1 MSKRVEQR
9 LESGP
14 GAVIVDIDGTLIV
27 DGSRNNR
34 VIDYVDS
41 FDDTEIIILTGR
53 ADGRRAETVAELES
67 FDIGYDQLIMQPSEN
82 TVTPDFK
89 EAVAKRFLETF
100 NVMVAIDDDTE
111 NRERFRAL
119 GITALDVADVPDA
132 ANRGVDLTPP
142 AFMRAAARKG
152 LVMDSRH
159 DLANEAHAISKGAM
173 TAATWVCVRDWL
185 REGYDDDVSLALSG
199 VGFSERSRV
208 RTLALAESVV
218 WDIEAQNEGRA
229 KGQALSKMET
239 RVNAADFEIRETDD
253 GMQFSGYA
261 AIFNSDSE
269 PLPFTERIAPGA
281 FRGSLRN
288 RNDIKLLWNHS
299 TGDVL
304 ASTRSGTLRITEDAR
319 GLYVE
324 ADMAPTT
331 VGNNARELIK
341 RGDVDSMSFGF
352 TVARGGDEWNSE
364 GTVRTLNRVSLHEVS
379 IVAFP
384 AYTATAGTTAVR
396 GLDKVALRAEVD
408 ADALADALFKVE
420 NGEDISADDRQLLTT
435 VIDKLGPTVEPI
447 VEDFTGQQQLL
458 SLKKKKL
465 ELLEGAQNGNS

>member
-1 MSKRVEQR
+1 M
-9 LESGP
+9 ESNVLMP
-14 GAVIVDIDGTLIV
+14 PSWV
-27 DGSRNNR
+27 
-34 VIDYVDS
+34 
-41 FDDTEIIILTGR
+41 R
-53 ADGRRAETVAELES
+53 AIARRAVDVEVA
-67 FDIGYDQLIMQPSEN
+67 N
-82 TVTPDFK
+82 
-89 EAVAKRFLETF
+89 AVAHGGMTPEMWLEAREALVQGDMVWGVTLTEATSDRFLAFAEH
-100 NVMVAIDDDTE
+100 VIAQVE
-111 NRERFRAL
+111 
-119 GITALDVADVPDA
+119 AD
-132 ANRGVDLTPP
+132 NL
-142 AFMRAAARKG
+142 
-152 LVMDSRH
+152 
-159 DLANEAHAISKGAM
+159 
-173 TAATWVCVRDWL
+173 
-185 REGYDDDVSLALSG
+185 
-199 VGFSERSRV
+199 
-208 RTLALAESVV
+208 
-218 WDIEAQNEGRA
+218 GRA

-261 AIFNSDSE
+261 AVFNSDSE

-281 FRGSLRN
+281 FRGSLQN

-420 NGEDISADDRQLLTT
+420 NGEDISADDRQLLTA
-435 VIDKLGPTVEPI
+435 VIDELGPTVEPI

-465 ELLEGAQNGNS
+465 ELLEGAQNGNA

>member
-1 MSKRVEQR
+1 VANAVAHGGMTPEMW
-9 LESGP
+9 LEAREALVQGDMVW
-14 GAVIVDIDGTLIV
+14 GVTL
-27 DGSRNNR
+27 
-34 VIDYVDS
+34 
-41 FDDTEIIILTGR
+41 TEATSARFL
-53 ADGRRAETVAELES
+53 AVAE
-67 FDIGYDQLIMQPSEN
+67 DVIGQ
-82 TVTPDFK
+82 V
-89 EAVAKRFLETF
+89 EA
-100 NVMVAIDDDTE
+100 D
-111 NRERFRAL
+111 
-119 GITALDVADVPDA
+119 
-132 ANRGVDLTPP
+132 
-142 AFMRAAARKG
+142 
-152 LVMDSRH
+152 
-159 DLANEAHAISKGAM
+159 
-173 TAATWVCVRDWL
+173 
-185 REGYDDDVSLALSG
+185 
-199 VGFSERSRV
+199 
-208 RTLALAESVV
+208 
-218 WDIEAQNEGRA
+218 NEGRA

-261 AIFNSDSE
+261 AVFNSDSE

-281 FRGSLRN
+281 FRGSLQN

-420 NGEDISADDRQLLTT
+420 NGEDISADDRQLLTA
-435 VIDKLGPTVEPI
+435 VIDELGPTVEPI

>member
-1 MSKRVEQR
+1 MESNVLMPPSWVRASARRAVDVEVANAVAHGGMTPEMWVEAR
-9 LESGP
+9 EALTESGNTVW
-14 GAVIVDIDGTLIV
+14 GVTL
-27 DGSRNNR
+27 
-34 VIDYVDS
+34 
-41 FDDTEIIILTGR
+41 TEATTARFL
-53 ADGRRAETVAELES
+53 AVAE
-67 FDIGYDQLIMQPSEN
+67 DVIGQ
-82 TVTPDFK
+82 V
-89 EAVAKRFLETF
+89 EA
-100 NVMVAIDDDTE
+100 D
-111 NRERFRAL
+111 
-119 GITALDVADVPDA
+119 
-132 ANRGVDLTPP
+132 
-142 AFMRAAARKG
+142 
-152 LVMDSRH
+152 
-159 DLANEAHAISKGAM
+159 
-173 TAATWVCVRDWL
+173 
-185 REGYDDDVSLALSG
+185 
-199 VGFSERSRV
+199 
-208 RTLALAESVV
+208 
-218 WDIEAQNEGRA
+218 NEGRA

-261 AIFNSDSE
+261 AVFNSDSE

-435 VIDKLGPTVEPI
+435 VINELGPTIEPV
-447 VEDFTGQQQLL
+447 VEDFTGQHEKLA
-458 SLKKKKL
+458 LKKKKL
-465 ELLEGAQNGNS
+465 DLLLGAQNGNT

>member
-1 MSKRVEQR
+1 M
-9 LESGP
+9 ESNVLMP
-14 GAVIVDIDGTLIV
+14 PSWV
-27 DGSRNNR
+27 
-34 VIDYVDS
+34 
-41 FDDTEIIILTGR
+41 R
-53 ADGRRAETVAELES
+53 AIARRAVDVEVA
-67 FDIGYDQLIMQPSEN
+67 N
-82 TVTPDFK
+82 
-89 EAVAKRFLETF
+89 AVAHGGMTPEMWLEAREALVQGDMVWGVTLTEATSDRFLAFAEH
-100 NVMVAIDDDTE
+100 VIAQVE
-111 NRERFRAL
+111 
-119 GITALDVADVPDA
+119 AD
-132 ANRGVDLTPP
+132 NL
-142 AFMRAAARKG
+142 
-152 LVMDSRH
+152 
-159 DLANEAHAISKGAM
+159 
-173 TAATWVCVRDWL
+173 
-185 REGYDDDVSLALSG
+185 
-199 VGFSERSRV
+199 
-208 RTLALAESVV
+208 
-218 WDIEAQNEGRA
+218 GRA

-261 AIFNSDSE
+261 AVFNSDSE

-420 NGEDISADDRQLLTT
+420 NGEDISADDRQLLTA
-435 VIDKLGPTVEPI
+435 VIDELGPTVEPV

-465 ELLEGAQNGNS
+465 ELLEGAQNGNT

>member
-1 MSKRVEQR
+1 MESNVLMPPSWVRAIARRAVDVEVANAVAHGGMTPEMWVEAR
-9 LESGP
+9 EALTESGDTVW
-14 GAVIVDIDGTLIV
+14 GVTL
-27 DGSRNNR
+27 
-34 VIDYVDS
+34 
-41 FDDTEIIILTGR
+41 TEATTARFL
-53 ADGRRAETVAELES
+53 AVAE
-67 FDIGYDQLIMQPSEN
+67 DVIGQ
-82 TVTPDFK
+82 V
-89 EAVAKRFLETF
+89 EA
-100 NVMVAIDDDTE
+100 D
-111 NRERFRAL
+111 
-119 GITALDVADVPDA
+119 
-132 ANRGVDLTPP
+132 
-142 AFMRAAARKG
+142 
-152 LVMDSRH
+152 
-159 DLANEAHAISKGAM
+159 
-173 TAATWVCVRDWL
+173 
-185 REGYDDDVSLALSG
+185 
-199 VGFSERSRV
+199 
-208 RTLALAESVV
+208 
-218 WDIEAQNEGRA
+218 NEGRA

-261 AIFNSDSE
+261 AVFNSDSE

-408 ADALADALFKVE
+408 ADKLADALFKVE
-420 NGEDISADDRQLLTT
+420 NGEDISADDRQLLTA
-435 VIDKLGPTVEPI
+435 VIDELGPKVEPV

>member
-1 MSKRVEQR
+1 MPPSWV
-9 LESGP
+9 
-14 GAVIVDIDGTLIV
+14 
-27 DGSRNNR
+27 
-34 VIDYVDS
+34 
-41 FDDTEIIILTGR
+41 R
-53 ADGRRAETVAELES
+53 AIARRAVDVEVA
-67 FDIGYDQLIMQPSEN
+67 N
-82 TVTPDFK
+82 
-89 EAVAKRFLETF
+89 AVAHGGMTPEMWLEAREALVQGDMVWGVTLTEATSDRFLAFAEH
-100 NVMVAIDDDTE
+100 VIAQVE
-111 NRERFRAL
+111 
-119 GITALDVADVPDA
+119 AD
-132 ANRGVDLTPP
+132 NL
-142 AFMRAAARKG
+142 
-152 LVMDSRH
+152 
-159 DLANEAHAISKGAM
+159 
-173 TAATWVCVRDWL
+173 
-185 REGYDDDVSLALSG
+185 
-199 VGFSERSRV
+199 
-208 RTLALAESVV
+208 
-218 WDIEAQNEGRA
+218 GRA

-261 AIFNSDSE
+261 AVFNSDSE

-281 FRGSLRN
+281 FRGSLQN

-304 ASTRSGTLRITEDAR
+304 ASTRSGTLRISEDAR

-324 ADMAPTT
+324 ADMANTT
-331 VGNNARELIK
+331 VGNDARELIK

-420 NGEDISADDRQLLTT
+420 NGEDISADDRQLLTA
-435 VIDKLGPTVEPI
+435 VIDELGPTVEPV

>member
-1 MSKRVEQR
+1 MESNVLMPPSWVRAIARRAVDVEVANAVAHGGMTPEMW
-9 LESGP
+9 LEAREALVQGDMVWGVTLTEATSDRFL
-14 GAVIVDIDGTLIV
+14 AFAEHVIAQVEADNL
-27 DGSRNNR
+27 
-34 VIDYVDS
+34 
-41 FDDTEIIILTGR
+41 GR
-53 ADGRRAETVAELES
+53 A
-67 FDIGYDQLIMQPSEN
+67 N
-82 TVTPDFK
+82 
-89 EAVAKRFLETF
+89 
-100 NVMVAIDDDTE
+100 
-111 NRERFRAL
+111 
-119 GITALDVADVPDA
+119 
-132 ANRGVDLTPP
+132 
-142 AFMRAAARKG
+142 
-152 LVMDSRH
+152 
-159 DLANEAHAISKGAM
+159 
-173 TAATWVCVRDWL
+173 
-185 REGYDDDVSLALSG
+185 
-199 VGFSERSRV
+199 
-208 RTLALAESVV
+208 
-218 WDIEAQNEGRA
+218 
-229 KGQALSKMET
+229 GQALSKMET

-261 AIFNSDSE
+261 AVFNSDSE

-281 FRGSLRN
+281 FRGSLQN

-324 ADMAPTT
+324 ADMANTT
-331 VGNNARELIK
+331 VGNDARELIK

-420 NGEDISADDRQLLTT
+420 NGEDISADDRQLLTA
-435 VIDKLGPTVEPI
+435 VIDELGPTVEPV

>member
-1 MSKRVEQR
+1 MESNVLMPPSWVRAIARRAVDVEVANAVAHGGMTPEMW
-9 LESGP
+9 LEAREALVQGDMVWGVTLTEATSDRFL
-14 GAVIVDIDGTLIV
+14 AFAEHVIAQVEADNL
-27 DGSRNNR
+27 
-34 VIDYVDS
+34 
-41 FDDTEIIILTGR
+41 GR
-53 ADGRRAETVAELES
+53 A
-67 FDIGYDQLIMQPSEN
+67 N
-82 TVTPDFK
+82 
-89 EAVAKRFLETF
+89 
-100 NVMVAIDDDTE
+100 
-111 NRERFRAL
+111 
-119 GITALDVADVPDA
+119 
-132 ANRGVDLTPP
+132 
-142 AFMRAAARKG
+142 
-152 LVMDSRH
+152 
-159 DLANEAHAISKGAM
+159 
-173 TAATWVCVRDWL
+173 
-185 REGYDDDVSLALSG
+185 
-199 VGFSERSRV
+199 
-208 RTLALAESVV
+208 
-218 WDIEAQNEGRA
+218 
-229 KGQALSKMET
+229 GQALSKMET

-281 FRGSLRN
+281 FRGSLQN

-331 VGNNARELIK
+331 VGNDARELIK

-420 NGEDISADDRQLLTT
+420 NGEDISADDRQLLTA
-435 VIDKLGPTVEPI
+435 VIDELGPTVEPV

>member
-1 MSKRVEQR
+1 MESNVLMPPSWVRAIARRAVDVEVANAVAHGGMTPEMW
-9 LESGP
+9 LEAREALVQGDMVWGVTLTEATSDRFL
-14 GAVIVDIDGTLIV
+14 AFAEHVIAQVEADNL
-27 DGSRNNR
+27 
-34 VIDYVDS
+34 
-41 FDDTEIIILTGR
+41 GR
-53 ADGRRAETVAELES
+53 A
-67 FDIGYDQLIMQPSEN
+67 N
-82 TVTPDFK
+82 
-89 EAVAKRFLETF
+89 
-100 NVMVAIDDDTE
+100 
-111 NRERFRAL
+111 
-119 GITALDVADVPDA
+119 
-132 ANRGVDLTPP
+132 
-142 AFMRAAARKG
+142 
-152 LVMDSRH
+152 
-159 DLANEAHAISKGAM
+159 
-173 TAATWVCVRDWL
+173 
-185 REGYDDDVSLALSG
+185 
-199 VGFSERSRV
+199 
-208 RTLALAESVV
+208 
-218 WDIEAQNEGRA
+218 
-229 KGQALSKMET
+229 GQALSKMET

-304 ASTRSGTLRITEDAR
+304 ASTRSGTLRISEDAR

-324 ADMAPTT
+324 ADMANTT
-331 VGNNARELIK
+331 VGNDARELIK

-420 NGEDISADDRQLLTT
+420 NGEDISADDRQLLTA
-435 VIDKLGPTVEPI
+435 VIDELGPTVEPI

>member
-1 MSKRVEQR
+1 M
-9 LESGP
+9 ESNVLMP
-14 GAVIVDIDGTLIV
+14 PSWV
-27 DGSRNNR
+27 
-34 VIDYVDS
+34 
-41 FDDTEIIILTGR
+41 R
-53 ADGRRAETVAELES
+53 AIARRAVDVEVA
-67 FDIGYDQLIMQPSEN
+67 N
-82 TVTPDFK
+82 
-89 EAVAKRFLETF
+89 AVAHGGMTPEMWLEAREALVQGDMVWGVTLTEATSDRFLAFAEH
-100 NVMVAIDDDTE
+100 VIAQVE
-111 NRERFRAL
+111 
-119 GITALDVADVPDA
+119 AD
-132 ANRGVDLTPP
+132 NL
-142 AFMRAAARKG
+142 
-152 LVMDSRH
+152 
-159 DLANEAHAISKGAM
+159 
-173 TAATWVCVRDWL
+173 
-185 REGYDDDVSLALSG
+185 
-199 VGFSERSRV
+199 
-208 RTLALAESVV
+208 
-218 WDIEAQNEGRA
+218 GRA

-261 AIFNSDSE
+261 AVFNSDSE

-281 FRGSLRN
+281 FRGSLQN

-304 ASTRSGTLRITEDAR
+304 ASTRSGTLRISEDAR

-324 ADMAPTT
+324 ADMANTT
-331 VGNNARELIK
+331 VGNDARELIK

-408 ADALADALFKVE
+408 ADKLADALFKVE
-420 NGEDISADDRQLLTT
+420 NGEDISADDRQLLTA
-435 VIDKLGPTVEPI
+435 VIDELGPTVEPI

-465 ELLEGAQNGNS
+465 ELLEGAQNGNA